1 MNRYELLRRDFGICQ
16 FLFTLYRIVLH
27 IGMKNYLIQCEHDLR
42 FSNFL
47 IFFGIPLSP
56 KVKRYAVISNKN
68 GASRVVE
75 QLKT

>member
-16 FLFTLYRIVLH
+16 FLFRLYRIVFH
-27 IGMKNYLIQCEHDLR
+27 IGMKNYRLQCGHDLR

-47 IFFGIPLSP
+47 IFFGTPLSP

-68 GASRVVE
+68 RASRVVE